1 MSLKRAVAA
10 ARDRVIAY
18 FGWCERRYAS
28 QASRDLLEIHR
39 IVSAGHPGIP
49 RRELYTTIV
58 MVRIGTGREEA
69 EAILERAEESF
80 ATWPA
85 NRPLTFRDVVHY
97 LAVTEYLRLKGE
109 VATRTDMGQ
118 LIAERIAHDL

>member
-1 MSLKRAVAA
+1 MSLSRALAVAK
-10 ARDRVIAY
+10 DRLIAY
-18 FGWCERRYAS
+18 FGWCERRHAA
-28 QASRDLLEIHR
+28 QVSRDLLDIHR
-39 IVSAGHPGIP
+39 IVSAGRPGIP

-58 MVRIGTGREEA
+58 MIRTGATRDEA
-69 EAILERAEESF
+69 EATLERAEESF

-97 LAVTEYLRLKGE
+97 LAVTEYLRIKGE

-118 LIAERIAHDL
+118 MIAERIAHDL